1 MRFVAPFSVAL
12 ACASVIAVNAQDTK
26 VKSET
31 KIDGKIQ
38 TVTYTG
44 CLGSGTETRTYIL
57 DKAVPVSRTTESRPT
72 GTGGTVKTTTT
83 TYVLVPDE
91 KVELQTHVG
100 HKVEVTGMLIPAGE
114 SKMTTKTKID
124 REDAKDTKI
133 KETTKID
140 ADQPH
145 FRVISVKQLPDPC
158 I

>member
-1 MRFVAPFSVAL
+1 MRFVTSFAVAL
-12 ACASVIAVNAQDTK
+12 GCASVIAVQAQDTK

-31 KIDGKIQ
+31 KVKGNVQ

-83 TYVLVPDE
+83 TYLLVPDE

-100 HKVEVTGMLIPAGE
+100 HKVEVTGMLIPAGDT
-114 SKMTTKTKID
+114 KMKSKTKIE
-124 REDAKDTKI
+124 REDAKDTTI
-133 KETTKID
+133 KEKTKID

-145 FRVISVKQLPDPC
+145 FRVISVKQLPEPC

>member
-1 MRFVAPFSVAL
+1 MRFVSPLAVAL

-31 KIDGKIQ
+31 KVDRKVQ

-72 GTGGTVKTTTT
+72 GTGGTVNTTTT
-83 TYVLVPDE
+83 TYILVPGE
-91 KVELQTHVG
+91 RVELQTHVG

-114 SKMTTKTKID
+114 TKVKTKTKID
-124 REDAKDTKI
+124 REDAKDTTIREK
-133 KETTKID
+133 TKID

-145 FRVISVKQLPDPC
+145 FRVISVKQLPEPC